1 MTPIHPAPLQLAD
14 LAAVMRPDWDRRE
27 LDGAVADARTSGGWS
42 WPRVFS
48 EVARLLVLEDSSPKD
63 LTVASRDQLR
73 RVAADPL
80 LTKRWAAD
88 CREYLA
94 TTRGQAS

>member
-1 MTPIHPAPLQLAD
+1 MAPVHPAPLQLAE

-27 LDGAVADARTSGGWS
+27 LEGAVTEARTSGGWS

-63 LTVASRDQLR
+63 LTVASRDRLR
-73 RVAADPL
+73 RVAADPSQ
-80 LTKRWAAD
+80 TRQWAAD
-88 CREYLA
+88 AREYLA
-94 TTRGQAS
+94 AVRGQAS